1 MSSALHIFGIRHHG
15 PGSARSL
22 KAALENL
29 APDIVLVE
37 GPPDAAGVLPLLAHE
52 EMQPPVALLLYA
64 PGAPQDAVYYPF
76 AEFSPEWQALRYALQ
91 NDCPVRFM
99 DLPQTHQIQQ
109 RKEKPGGA
117 DEQES
122 TPDAIEPSTPEA
134 GALAAEEEKPAQ
146 FNPRCDPLR
155 WLAEAA
161 GYGDSERWWE
171 DMVEHRGD
179 DAQLFAAIL
188 EAMTALREEIERHEN
203 EWQPSTPNAFAQ
215 AEHTREK
222 QREAWMRQTIRAAQR
237 EGFERIAVVC
247 GAWHGPA
254 LASTL
259 PEDAQAKTDAEI
271 LKSLPKTEVRA
282 TWVPWTYGRLTFASG
297 YGAGIESPGWYHH
310 LWHAPDDPGVR
321 WMARVASL
329 LRENDLDA
337 SSAHVIEAV
346 RLAESLA
353 ALRARPL
360 PGLAEFNEAT
370 LSILCGGNIAPLK
383 LIQDK
388 LIVGER
394 LGEVPEET
402 PAVPLQQDLAREQK
416 RLRFPPDAT
425 QKVLDFDLRKPND
438 MERSRL
444 LHRLNLLGIRWGEI
458 ERSGGGK
465 GTFHEVWRVQW
476 QPEFAVR
483 LIEASLWGNS
493 VREAATEYSR
503 REAEAAP
510 GLPPLTK
517 LLDRVLLADLPEA
530 AERVM
535 ARVENVAAVASDVTQ
550 LMDALPPLANI
561 LRYGDVR
568 GTDTRLVGHI
578 VDGLVTR
585 ICIGL
590 VPACSALSD
599 EAAEEMFKRISAA
612 HQAIALLQNSTHT
625 ASWHAALLR
634 LADAPKLHGLIAGR
648 SCRLLFDADALATDE
663 VARRL
668 SLALS
673 VGNDPASAS
682 AWVEGFLTGSGQFL
696 LHDDRLWGVL
706 DVWVSGLSADVFMQ
720 LLPLLRRTFSTFA
733 PPERRRMGERVL
745 QTSPDAAP
753 VASTAQNETDFD
765 HAKAERALPVIA
777 QLLGLRLG
785 DAHREYSNG

>member
-1 MSSALHIFGIRHHG
+1 MGQRQEK
-15 PGSARSL
+15 PGSA
-22 KAALENL
+22 
-29 APDIVLVE
+29 
-37 GPPDAAGVLPLLAHE
+37 
-52 EMQPPVALLLYA
+52 
-64 PGAPQDAVYYPF
+64 GAQ
-76 AEFSPEWQALRYALQ
+76 
-91 NDCPVRFM
+91 
-99 DLPQTHQIQQ
+99 
-109 RKEKPGGA
+109 G
-117 DEQES
+117 
-122 TPDAIEPSTPEA
+122 STPEETVA
-134 GALAAEEEKPAQ
+134 PETELQPLVQLEEQLAE
-146 FNPRCDPLR
+146 FNPRRDPLR

-179 DAQLFAAIL
+179 DTQLFEAIL
-188 EAMTALREEIERHEN
+188 EAMSALREEIERYEN
-203 EWQPSTPNAFAQ
+203 ERQPSTPNALTQ
-215 AEHTREK
+215 AKQTREN

-247 GAWHGPA
+247 GAWHSPA
-254 LASTL
+254 LVSTL
-259 PEDAQAKTDAEI
+259 PDDEQEKADAEI
-271 LKSLPKTEVRA
+271 LKNLPKTEVRA

-353 ALRARPL
+353 ALRSRPL
-360 PGLAEFNEAT
+360 PGLAEFSEAT
-370 LSILCGGNIAPLK
+370 LAILCGGNIAPLK
-383 LIQDK
+383 LIQEK
-388 LIVGER
+388 LVVGEM

-402 PAVPLQQDLAREQK
+402 PSVPLQQDLAREQK

-444 LHRLNLLGIRWGEI
+444 LHRLNLLGVRWGQI

-483 LIEASLWGNS
+483 LIEASLWGNT
-493 VREAATEYSR
+493 VREAATEYSC

-510 GLPPLTK
+510 GLPPLTA
-517 LLDRVLLADLPEA
+517 LLNRVLLADLPEA
-530 AERVM
+530 AQRVM
-535 ARVENVAAVASDVTQ
+535 ARVKNVAAVASDVTQ

-568 GTDTRLVGHI
+568 GTDTRMVGHI

-585 ICIGL
+585 VCIGL

-599 EAAEEMFKRISAA
+599 EAAEEMFKRISEV
-612 HQAIALLQNSTHT
+612 HQAIALLQNSEHT

-673 VGNDPASAS
+673 VGNDPANAS

-706 DVWVSGLSADVFMQ
+706 DTWVSGLSADVFLQ
-720 LLPLLRRTFSTFA
+720 LLPLLRRTFSSFT
-733 PPERRRMGERVL
+733 PPERRRVGERVL
-745 QTSPDAAP
+745 QTSPNAAP
-753 VASTAQNETDFD
+753 IASSAQNETEFD
-765 HAKAERALPVIA
+765 HARAELALPVIA
-777 QLLGLRLG
+777 QLLGLKLQ
-785 DAHREYSNG
+785 DSPREYSNG

>member
-22 KAALENL
+22 KAALETL

-37 GPPDAAGVLPLLAHE
+37 GPPDAAGVLPLLAHGA
-52 EMQPPVALLLYA
+52 MQPPVALLLYA
-64 PGAPQDAVYYPF
+64 PDAPQDAVYYPF
-76 AEFSPEWQALRYALQ
+76 AEFSPEWQAIRYAQQ
-91 NDCPVRFM
+91 NNRPVRFM
-99 DLPQTHQIQQ
+99 DLPQAHQIEP
-109 RKEKPGGA
+109 RKEGPDSA
-117 DEQES
+117 EEPES
-122 TPDAIEPSTPEA
+122 TPDTE
-134 GALAAEEEKPAQ
+134 ALAAEEDTPAE
-146 FNPRCDPLR
+146 FNPRRDPLR

-179 DAQLFAAIL
+179 DAQLFEAIL
-188 EAMTALREEIERHEN
+188 EAMTALREEIERFETAQPARAFSALTPVERAREN
-203 EWQPSTPNAFAQ
+203 
-215 AEHTREK
+215 R
-222 QREAWMRQTIRAAQR
+222 REAWMRQTIRAAQR
-237 EGFERIAVVC
+237 EDCGRIAVVC

-254 LASTL
+254 LASTR
-259 PEDAQAKTDAEI
+259 PADEREKADAEI
-271 LKSLPKTEVRA
+271 LSGLPKTEVRA

-310 LWHAPDDPGVR
+310 LWHAPDDPGTR

-353 ALRARPL
+353 ALRTRPL
-360 PGLAEFNEAT
+360 PGLSEFNEAT
-370 LSILCGGNIAPLK
+370 LAILCNGNPAPLK
-383 LIQDK
+383 LIQEK
-388 LIVGER
+388 LIVGET
-394 LGEVPEET
+394 LGEVPAET
-402 PAVPLQQDLAREQK
+402 PSVPLQQDLAREQK

-444 LHRLNLLGIRWGEI
+444 LHRLNLLGVPWGEI

-465 GTFHEVWRVQW
+465 GTFHEIWRVQW

-483 LIEASLWGNS
+483 LIEASLWGNT
-493 VREAATEYSR
+493 VREAATEYSCCQ
-503 REAEAAP
+503 AEAAP

-517 LLDRVLLADLPEA
+517 LLNRVLLAGLPEA
-530 AERVM
+530 AERVT

-550 LMDALPPLANI
+550 LMDALPSLSNI

-568 GTDTRLVGHI
+568 GTDTRTVGHI
-578 VDGLVTR
+578 VDGLATR

-599 EAAEEMFKRISAA
+599 EAAAEIFARISQV
-612 HQAIALLQNSTHT
+612 HQAMALLQNSEHT
-625 ASWHAALLR
+625 ARWHGALLR

-648 SCRLLFDADALATDE
+648 SCRLLFDADALGADE

-673 VGNDPASAS
+673 AGADPANAS

-706 DVWVSGLSADVFMQ
+706 DAWVSGLSADVFMQ

-745 QTSPDAAP
+745 QTSPAAAP
-753 VASTAQNETDFD
+753 LAATAKNETDFD
-765 HAKAERALPVIA
+765 QANAERVLPVVA
-777 QLLGLRLG
+777 QLLGLRSG
-785 DAHREYSNG
+785 DWSREYSNG